1 MLPRPTRLTLL
12 TLSVLFAGLPLS
24 AARDDDH
31 DDDDDDDD
39 DECEH
44 GAVYVAT
51 NEVAANAV
59 LVFAR
64 CEKGELDPIP
74 AVFPT
79 GGQGSGTGLG
89 NQGGVVLSDNQ
100 KLLFVVNAG
109 SDTISVFDVD
119 HDGLELLSVTP
130 SGGRRP
136 VSVTQHDKV
145 LYVLNAG
152 GAVGASDLIA
162 GFRVHKDGDLDPI
175 SDSVQPLS
183 AANTGPAQVGFDRH
197 GSVLVVTEK
206 ATNLLTTYEVDKHGR
221 AGSPCP
227 QPSVGTTP
235 FGFAFGKHGQLF
247 VSEAFGGAPGASTVT
262 SYFLTDEGELEVLD
276 PAVPTTETA
285 ACWVVVSK
293 DGDFAYVTNTADD
306 TVSGFKIKR
315 NGDLRLLDTDG
326 VTAETGDGPIDMA
339 FSRNGRNLYT
349 LNAGDG
355 TVSVFRRKS
364 GKGALDM
371 LPSVGGL
378 PASSNGLAAR

>member
-1 MLPRPTRLTLL
+1 VLPPSIRRTLL
-12 TLSVLFAGLPLS
+12 TLSVLFAGLPVS
-24 AARDDDH
+24 AAR

-39 DECEH
+39 D
-44 GAVYVAT
+44 GDDKRGVVYVAT

-64 CEKGELDPIP
+64 SGRGELDPVP
-74 AVFPT
+74 EVFPT
-79 GGQGSGTGLG
+79 GGQGTGTGLG
-89 NQGGVVLSDNQ
+89 NQGGVVLSENE

-136 VSVTQHDKV
+136 VSLTQHEKV

-152 GAVGASDLIA
+152 GAVGASDSIA
-162 GFRVHKDGDLDPI
+162 GFRIHKDGDLDPI
-175 SDSVQPLS
+175 GGSVQPLS
-183 AANTGPAQVGFDRH
+183 AANTGPAQVGFDQH

-206 ATNLLTTYEVDKHGR
+206 ATNIVTTYLVDKHGR
-221 AGSPCP
+221 AGPPCS
-227 QPSVGTTP
+227 QPSVGATP

-276 PAVPTTETA
+276 PSVPTTETA
-285 ACWVVVSK
+285 ACWVVVSRS
-293 DGDFAYVTNTADD
+293 GHFAYVTNTGAD
-306 TVSGFKIKR
+306 TVSGFAIKR
-315 NGDLRLLDTDG
+315 DGSLRLLDSDG
-326 VTAETGDGPIDMA
+326 VTAETGGGPIDMD
-339 FSRNGRNLYT
+339 FSRDGRNLYT

-355 TVSVFRRKS
+355 TVSAFRRT
-364 GKGALDM
+364 GEKGALDA

-378 PASSNGLAAR
+378 PTSSNGLAAR

>member
-1 MLPRPTRLTLL
+1 MLHPPTRRTLL
-12 TLSVLFAGLPLS
+12 TLSFLFAGLPVW
-24 AARDDDH
+24 AAP
-31 DDDDDDDD
+31 DDDDDDDHGDGD
-39 DECEH
+39 DQR

-64 CEKGELDPIP
+64 LGKGELDPVP

-79 GGQGSGTGLG
+79 GGQGTGTGLG

-109 SDTISVFDVD
+109 SDTISVFDVER
-119 HDGLELLSVTP
+119 DGLELLSVTP

-136 VSVTQHDKV
+136 VSVTQHKKV

-152 GAVGASDLIA
+152 GAVGESDSIA
-162 GFRVHKDGDLDPI
+162 GFRIGKDGDLDPI
-175 SDSVQPLS
+175 AGSIQPLS

-197 GSVLVVTEK
+197 GEVLVVTEK
-206 ATNLLTTYEVDKHGR
+206 ATNLVTTYLVDKRGR
-221 AGSPCP
+221 AGSPCS
-227 QPSVGTTP
+227 QASVGTTP

-262 SYFLTDEGELEVLD
+262 SYSLTDEGMLEVLD

-285 ACWVVVSK
+285 ACWVAVSK
-293 DGDFAYVTNTADD
+293 NGDFAYVTNTGDD
-306 TVSGFKIKR
+306 TVSGFAIKR
-315 NGDLRLLDTDG
+315 NGNLRLLDRDG
-326 VTAETGDGPIDMA
+326 VTAVTGDGPIDMD

-349 LNAGDG
+349 LNTGDG
-355 TVSVFRRKS
+355 TVSAFRRTG

-371 LPSVGGL
+371 LPNVGGL
-378 PASSNGLAAR
+378 PTSSNGLAAR